1 MKDKQLMRYY
11 KKLILLYYY
20 MNKIV
25 LGTMNIHYPY
35 SSNPDTSNEYYKS
48 IIDRYIWY
56 LNNYNSDIKMNTN
69 NLMKAIPI
77 LDTAYYYGNTQT
89 EKTLGEILNP
99 KQIIATKANPWFE
112 NDFTNGQFGQLSKA
126 GLNHQLNTSLINLR
140 RNKVDIFYLH
150 CPDYETPISET
161 LEKCDELWR
170 TEKFDYLGISNF
182 SKEQLLDVL
191 TVCDKNGFN
200 EPRYY
205 QGMYNIIC
213 RKVEEIF
220 PILDNYNMNFWAY
233 NPLAGGLLTG
243 KYTIPNV
250 LDKSRFKDNKIYQN
264 IFWKQEIINEL
275 DDYLKS
281 PRCLEYSL
289 QWLFKY
295 SKLHENDKVILGV
308 STVEQLDNN
317 IKLINK
323 KAEYNIEEVEYL
335 DGLYGRVKDW
345 SPNYF
350 Y

>member
-1 MKDKQLMRYY
+1 
-11 KKLILLYYY
+11 
-20 MNKIV
+20 MNKII

-48 IIDRYIWY
+48 IIDKYVWH
-56 LNNYNSDIKMNTN
+56 LDNYNADIKTDTRVDTNTTLN
-69 NLMKAIPI
+69 PI

-89 EKTLGEILNP
+89 EKTLGEILNS
-99 KQIIATKANPWFE
+99 KTYDNSIIATKANPWFE
-112 NDFTNGQFGQLSKA
+112 NDFTNGRLGQLSKE
-126 GLNHQLNTSLINLR
+126 GLAKQLNTSLRNLKR
-140 RNKVDIFYLH
+140 EKVDIFYLH
-150 CPDYETPISET
+150 CPDYEIPITET

-170 TEKFDYLGISNF
+170 TEKFDHLGISNF

-191 TVCDKNGFN
+191 LICDKNGFN
-200 EPRYY
+200 EPHYY

-213 RKVEEIF
+213 RKVEEVF

-243 KYTIPNV
+243 KYSTRDFTEN
-250 LDKSRFKDNKIYQN
+250 SRFKDNKIYQN
-264 IFWKQEIINEL
+264 IFWKPEIINEL
-275 DDYLKS
+275 DDFLKS

-323 KAEYNIEEVEYL
+323 QVEYNVEEIQYL
-335 DGLYGRVKDW
+335 DSLYGRVKEW

>member
-1 MKDKQLMRYY
+1 
-11 KKLILLYYY
+11 
-20 MNKIV
+20 MNKII

-35 SSNPDTSNEYYKS
+35 SSNLDMSNEYYKS
-48 IIDRYIWY
+48 IIDKYVWH
-56 LNNYNSDIKMNTN
+56 LDNYNADIKTDTDTNTN
-69 NLMKAIPI
+69 TKINPI

-89 EKTLGEILNP
+89 EKTLGEIFPPEIYTNTL
-99 KQIIATKANPWFE
+99 IATKANPWYE
-112 NDFTNGQFGQLSKA
+112 NDFTNGQLGQLSKE
-126 GLNHQLNTSLINLR
+126 GLAKQLNTSLRNLKR
-140 RNKVDIFYLH
+140 EKVDIFYLH
-150 CPDYETPISET
+150 CPDYETPMTET

-170 TEKFDYLGISNF
+170 AEKFDHLGISNF
-182 SKEQLLDVL
+182 SKEQLIEVL
-191 TVCDKNGFN
+191 SICDKNGFN
-200 EPRYY
+200 EPHYY

-213 RKVEEIF
+213 RKVEEVF

-243 KYTIPNV
+243 KYSTIDFTGN
-250 LDKSRFKDNKIYQN
+250 SRFKDNKIYQN
-264 IFWKQEIINEL
+264 IFWKPEIINEL

-281 PRCLEYSL
+281 PHCLEYSL

-308 STVEQLDNN
+308 STTEQLDNN

-323 KAEYNIEEVEYL
+323 QVEYNVQEIEYL
-335 DGLYGRVKDW
+335 DSLYERVKDW

>member
-1 MKDKQLMRYY
+1 
-11 KKLILLYYY
+11 
-20 MNKIV
+20 MNKII

-35 SSNPDTSNEYYKS
+35 SSNIDTSNEYYKS
-48 IIDRYIWY
+48 IIDRYLWH
-56 LNNYNSDIKMNTN
+56 LDNYNAGINTDTT
-69 NLMKAIPI
+69 KVYPI

-89 EKTLGEILNP
+89 EKTLGKIFNSKTYHDL
-99 KQIIATKANPWFE
+99 IIATKANPWFE
-112 NDFTNGQFGQLSKA
+112 NDFTNGRFGQLSKD
-126 GLNHQLNTSLINLR
+126 GIEHQLNTSFMNLGC
-140 RNKVDIFYLH
+140 NKVDIFYLH
-150 CPDYETPISET
+150 CPDYETSIIET

-170 TEKFDYLGISNF
+170 TEKFNDLGISNF
-182 SKEQLLDVL
+182 SKEQLIEVL
-191 TVCDKNGFN
+191 SICEKNGLN

-213 RKVEEIF
+213 RKVEELF

-243 KYTIPNV
+243 KYSTP
-250 LDKSRFKDNKIYQN
+250 DFSKKSRFKDNKIYQN
-264 IFWKQEIINEL
+264 IFLKPEIIYNL
-275 DDYLKS
+275 DDFLKS

-308 STVEQLDNN
+308 STIEQLDNN

-323 KAEYNIEEVEYL
+323 QVEYNMEEIQYL
-335 DGLYGRVKDW
+335 DGLYNRVKEW